1 MGINC
6 HIYFI
11 FILYNRC
18 VKYKKKIV
26 YTYSTYKLQYKSYID
41 RIAKTW
47 SLTIH
52 VDCKYIKMKQPNIGN
67 IILEF

>member
-1 MGINC
+1 MCEIQ
-6 HIYFI
+6 
-11 FILYNRC
+11 
-18 VKYKKKIV
+18 KKKIV

>member
-1 MGINC
+1 MCEIQ
-6 HIYFI
+6 
-11 FILYNRC
+11 
-18 VKYKKKIV
+18 KKKIV

-52 VDCKYIKMKQPNIGN
+52 VDCKVL
-67 IILEF
+67 II